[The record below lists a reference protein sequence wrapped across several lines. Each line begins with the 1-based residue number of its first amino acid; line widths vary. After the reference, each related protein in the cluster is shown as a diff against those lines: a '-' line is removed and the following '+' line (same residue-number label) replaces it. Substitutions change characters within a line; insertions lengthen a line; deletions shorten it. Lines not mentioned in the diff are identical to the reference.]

1 MTKAF
6 IKFPGR
12 AARYSSRRFPQHAF
26 ANVAYKEDGDDVQR
40 ADLLEK
46 IKSAVSNELAT
57 RATKEEVTKLT
68 DQFKDIPLDGLRSF
82 FDKENGVMAIL
93 KKQGETITALEE
105 SGANQPK
112 DLSIRG
118 QIAGWVE
125 NNKQILEDIKNGT
138 QRDMPAMELRVAS
151 PMTPANTYN
160 GSAYLPKIEYVPGI
174 NEIVRVQPTFWDY
187 IRKGRTGS
195 AALVWVNKVNPLG
208 AAAFIGPG
216 VAKPGIS
223 FEIETQISNAKKI
236 AASEKMATELLQDID
251 GFATWVEQELAYQ
264 VKQKASLTLMTGT
277 SSSTVPA
284 GIQTV
289 SVTYTATGVETTN
302 PNNYDAL
309 IAAVAQLR
317 SGNLMG
323 PVTAFLNPIDMA
335 NMKLTKAISQGQ
347 PFIAPETGVTM
358 VEDNNIPV
366 GYVQVALLDYWKVL
380 IYKDFTITYGWENDD
395 FTKNLVTVIGE
406 MRIHQYFSSNF
417 AGAFIYDS
425 LANIKTA
432 ITAV

>member
-1 MTKAF
+1 MTAEQKAAHDALLAEF
-6 IKFPGR
+6 
-12 AARYSSRRFPQHAF
+12 
-26 ANVAYKEDGDDVQR
+26 KET
-40 ADLLEK
+40 
-46 IKSAVSNELAT
+46 ISTELNT
-57 RATKEEVTKLT
+57 RGVATKTEVETLT
-68 DQFKDIPLDGLRSF
+68 ASKMEQFKDLPLEALRSMANE
-82 FDKENGVMAIL
+82 KTGVMSLIKGMGEEIDAL
-93 KKQGETITALEE
+93 KETGGTKP
-105 SGANQPK
+105 Q

-125 NNKQILEDIKNGT
+125 KNKTEINDIINNGT
-138 QRDMPAMELRVAS
+138 KHALPELQLRLNS
-151 PMTPANTYN
+151 PMLPANTYN

-195 AALVWVNKVNPLG
+195 AALVWVNKTNPEG

-223 FEIETQISNAKKI
+223 FEINTEISNAKKI
-236 AASEKMATELLQDID
+236 AASEKMAIELLQDID
-251 GFATWVEQELAYQ
+251 GFATWVEQELEYQ

-277 SSSTVPA
+277 SSTTVPA

-289 SVTYTATGVETTN
+289 SVPYTVTGVETTN

-323 PVTAFLNPIDMA
+323 PVTAFLNPIDLA

-380 IYKDFTITYGWENDD
+380 IYKDFTVTYGWENDD

-406 MRIHQYFSSNF
+406 MRIHQYFSQNF
-417 AGAFIYDS
+417 TGFAIYDT